1 MAQFNVYRVMDGLI
15 LDCQAD
21 LLADLPT
28 RLTVPLEPIGTA
40 PRGAARL
47 NPVLTI
53 GSEQFMM
60 LTEFAGAVPRR
71 ALSDAIGSLRGSEY
85 DIKRALDMLV
95 SGV

>member
-1 MAQFNVYRVMDGLI
+1 MAQFDVYRVMDGLI

-21 LLADLPT
+21 LLAGLPT
-28 RLTVPLEPIGTA
+28 RFTVPLEPIGTA
-40 PRGAARL
+40 PRGAERL
-47 NPVLTI
+47 NPVLMI

-71 ALSDAIGSLRGSEY
+71 SLSDPIGSLSDSEY

-95 SGV
+95 GGF